1 MSILKRQHEGFAT
14 FFENPR
20 KDYLRE
26 LVKDNLGETDYL
38 DFKESWI
45 EYSKLAKH
53 ILALA
58 NSGGGVVVFGI
69 KENGDGTN
77 NPKGLKKLND
87 KSDISKKLSKYLPS
101 IIIWEV
107 FDFSYD
113 ESEYQKLIGKKFQV
127 LMVEYNPECIPVL
140 AKCAGENIKN
150 NAIYIRDQTNTTEA
164 NHDALQTLLN
174 RRIKS
179 NRANKAIALSEHLL
193 QLKELYKA
201 SNSYTLSIYGLDNLT
216 GYFNNPAYSKY
227 EDFIKELV
235 EEKKQVIRMS
245 IGIKGSSDQH

>member
-14 FFENPR
+14 FFESPR

-26 LVKDNLGETDYL
+26 LIKDNLGETDYL

-69 KENGDGTN
+69 KENDDGTN
-77 NPKGLKKLND
+77 SPKGLSELSD
-87 KSDISKKLSKYLPS
+87 KSDISKKLSKYLPP

-107 FDFSYD
+107 LDFSYD
-113 ESEYQKLIGKKFQV
+113 GSEYEKLIGKKFQV
-127 LMVEYNPECIPVL
+127 LMVEYNPELIPVL
-140 AKCAGENIKN
+140 AKSEGKSVKN
-150 NAIYIRDQTNTTEA
+150 NVVYLRDGTNTTEA
-164 NHDALQTLLN
+164 DHDALQSLIS

-179 NRANKAIALSEHLL
+179 SRANKAIALSEHLL

-201 SNSYTLSIYGLDNLT
+201 SNSQTLSIYGLEQLT
-216 GYFNNPAYSKY
+216 GFFKNPAYSKY
-227 EDFIKELV
+227 EDFVKELIEV
-235 EEKKQVIRMS
+235 KKQVIRKS
-245 IGIKGSSDQH
+245 VGISDSNS